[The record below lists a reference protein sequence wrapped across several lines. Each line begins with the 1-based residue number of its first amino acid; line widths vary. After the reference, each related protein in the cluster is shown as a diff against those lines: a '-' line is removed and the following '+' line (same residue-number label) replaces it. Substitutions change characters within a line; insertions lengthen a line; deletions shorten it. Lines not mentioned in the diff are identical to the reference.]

1 MSAMRYITNRE
12 PSRAVCKLPHWFDAR
27 SNGE

>member
-1 MSAMRYITNRE
+1 MCAMRYITNLQPDE
-12 PSRAVCKLPHWFDAR
+12 AVCIVPLWFDAR